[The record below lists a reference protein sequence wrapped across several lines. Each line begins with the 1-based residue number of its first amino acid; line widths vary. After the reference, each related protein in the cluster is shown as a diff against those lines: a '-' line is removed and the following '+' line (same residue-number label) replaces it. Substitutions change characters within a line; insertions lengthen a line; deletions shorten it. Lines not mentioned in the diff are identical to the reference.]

1 MYQDLKKLNEEGVP
15 EEFWKA
21 FVTTICMTSMVAD
34 ESFVYKLLKSEI
46 NLSDIF
52 VPFVTD
58 SDGVM
63 LVKE

>member
-1 MYQDLKKLNEEGVP
+1 
-15 EEFWKA
+15 
-21 FVTTICMTSMVAD
+21 MVAD